1 MEQEVKAFLK
11 AKAEI
16 EKKIGRGCVVA
27 IAKRRGISPAN
38 ASRWLNATRLTRHD
52 KENMAAALAIVEE
65 KASELKQM
73 TMAAKAA

>member
-16 EKKIGRGCVVA
+16 EKKIGRGGVVE
-27 IAKRRGISPAN
+27 IAKRRGISPSN
-38 ASRWLNATRLTRHD
+38 ASRWLNANRLTRYD